1 MEQGHSAQY
10 PEKPTAEDR
19 AWHSGNS
26 YTTVEPRSPCA
37 RRPERGAQSATPL
50 SPVSQNLL
58 ESSERHVRQVAEQH
72 GLPWNTGLSNTAHAI
87 AASARGQGMSD
98 INLFR
103 VADGQIRYGQL
114 DGAMLKDGV
123 LDARQVANQ
132 PMAESLERLA
142 QLDLQQQQGQNL
154 ASGHGAQAVEQQ
166 HQQQAYAP
174 EPMVRSM

>member
-1 MEQGHSAQY
+1 LH
-10 PEKPTAEDR
+10 
-19 AWHSGNS
+19 
-26 YTTVEPRSPCA
+26 
-37 RRPERGAQSATPL
+37 
-50 SPVSQNLL
+50 
-58 ESSERHVRQVAEQH
+58 HVRQVAEQH
-72 GLPWNTGLSNTAHAI
+72 GLLLNTGLSNTAHAI

-114 DGAMLKDGV
+114 DGAMVKDGV

-142 QLDLQQQQGQNL
+142 QMDLQQQQGRNL
-154 ASGHGAQAVEQQ
+154 ASGRDAQAVEQQ
-166 HQQQAYAP
+166 HQQQAYTP